1 MNRGNGSD
9 PEYEFYRKYH
19 LPLREY
25 INFLFPVALRL
36 IGNRHDA
43 EDLSIPVGT
52 VARRLHDALKILR
65 RRFSGGMES
74 GHEH

>member
-25 INFLFPVALRL
+25 INFCF
-36 IGNRHDA
+36 
-43 EDLSIPVGT
+43 LSHCV
-52 VARRLHDALKILR
+52 
-65 RRFSGGMES
+65 
-74 GHEH
+74 

>member
-19 LPLREY
+19 LPLRES

-36 IGNRHDA
+36 IGGISPRSMTMLA
-43 EDLSIPVGT
+43 LS
-52 VARRLHDALKILR
+52 AAQL
-65 RRFSGGMES
+65 
-74 GHEH
+74 